1 MAKSPKKSK
10 SKLWFLVHSWLALP
24 IWFFVLI
31 VCFTGMLAV
40 VSQEIVWLA
49 NPDVRASKPDD
60 KAERLSFQQVL
71 DALHKAE
78 PDMAVNSLSQP
89 DGSHFA
95 LTAQVTYA
103 DGSSPLLYVN
113 PYTGAIQGKMPDFN
127 FEAFT
132 RALHGWWLVP
142 FTNGFSWGWYLVS
155 LLGLPMLASLVTG
168 LVVYKKFWKG
178 FFKPVRTGQG
188 SRIFWGDLHRLAGVW
203 SIWFIAVIAIT
214 SIWFL
219 IRAILFDNQ
228 ITISSEPIVPVIARE
243 QVPQTVDGSPPPRID
258 LDEAARIAGLAIP
271 SLDITSISLPATA
284 YSHIEMGGRG
294 WYPLMFQSASV
305 NPYTRQVDSQF
316 LLSDR
321 SPLEFVTES
330 MRPLHTGDFGGLPIK
345 LIWFFFG
352 LILTLMVFSGL
363 LIWSKRTAQATA
375 AALKRSERTP
385 RSTRR
390 ETTLEV
396 RP

>member
-49 NPDVRASKPDD
+49 NPDVRASQPDD
-60 KAERLSFQQVL
+60 NRERLSFQQVL
-71 DALHKAE
+71 DALHRAE

-103 DGSSPLLYVN
+103 DGSSPMLYVN

-142 FTNGFSWGWYLVS
+142 FTNGFSWGWYMVS
-155 LLGLPMLASLVTG
+155 LLGLPMLASLITG

-178 FFKPVRTGQG
+178 FFKPVRTGHG
-188 SRIFWGDLHRLAGVW
+188 ARIFWGDLHRLAGVW
-203 SIWFIAVIAIT
+203 SIWFIAVISIT

-219 IRAILFDNQ
+219 TRAILFDNQ

-243 QVPQTVDGSPPPRID
+243 QVPQTPDGSPAPRID
-258 LDEAARIAGLAIP
+258 LDEAARIASLAIP
-271 SLDITSISLPATA
+271 SLDITSVSLPATA

-321 SPLEFVTES
+321 SALEFFTES

-345 LIWFFFG
+345 LVWFFFG

-363 LIWSKRTAQATA
+363 LIWTKRTAQATA
-375 AALKRSERTP
+375 AALKRSERAP
-385 RSTRR
+385 RSASR
-390 ETTLEV
+390 ETTLEL

>member
-1 MAKSPKKSK
+1 MAKPLKKSK
-10 SKLWFLVHSWLALP
+10 SRLWFLVHSWLALP

-49 NPDVRASKPDD
+49 NPDVRASKPDTD
-60 KAERLSFQQVL
+60 AERLSFQQVL
-71 DALHKAE
+71 NALHKAE
-78 PDMAVNSLSQP
+78 PDMVVQSIIQP

-95 LTAQVTYA
+95 LTANVTFP
-103 DGSSPLLYVN
+103 DGTTPTLYVN
-113 PYTGAIQGKMPDFN
+113 PYTGAIQGKSPDFN

-155 LLGLPMLASLVTG
+155 ILGLPMLASLVTG

-178 FFKPVRTGQG
+178 FFKPVRTGHG

-203 SIWFIAVIAIT
+203 SIWFIAVISIT
-214 SIWFL
+214 GTWFL
-219 IRAILFDNQ
+219 IQAILFDNH
-228 ITISSEPIVPVIARE
+228 ISISSEPIVPVIARE
-243 QVPQTVDGSPPPRID
+243 EVPQTADGSPALRID

-271 SLDITSISLPATA
+271 GLEINFIALPATA
-284 YSHIEMGGRG
+284 YSHISMGGRG
-294 WYPLMFQSASV
+294 WYPLMFQSAEV
-305 NPYTRQVDSQF
+305 NPYTRKVDSQF

-321 SPLEFVTES
+321 SALEFVTES

-352 LILTLMVFSGL
+352 LVLTLMVFSGL
-363 LIWSKRTAQATA
+363 LIWTKRTAQATA
-375 AALKRSERTP
+375 AALKRSERAP
-385 RSTRR
+385 RTVPTR
-390 ETTLEV
+390 TSLEMQ
-396 RP
+396 R

>member
-363 LIWSKRTAQATA
+363 LIWTKRTAQATA